1 MSTVLAMDSELLTSG
16 PGSQSALSVVSAS
29 RPLAGEGGFLVSLE
43 FFSGPMDL
51 LLHLVHQQEV
61 DISQVSMRLIAEQ
74 YLELVSRAKFLDLE
88 KASEY
93 LVIAATLLSIKSSS
107 LLPNEQHGETEE
119 LDTSSEQFY
128 EELRARLKAYEQTK
142 ARARA
147 LIELPQLGVD
157 IFTRVDRKALLP
169 TPEML
174 AEPEEA
180 TSLALLFGRLL
191 KRVGGALQS
200 YRIRLES
207 ISVVSYMM
215 KIVDSFGGELEGRK
229 TGSFRSLLGHFMKN
243 EVAGVEKR
251 RGVIIGS
258 FIAVLE
264 LVKRGVIEVDQPGD
278 DADIA
283 LNMKLAQSGPLDSE
297 FDQTPKE
304 DGGGEPNSKLVLFP
318 TKLPATDSQ
327 EQIGQAEYGLMK
339 ANTRG
344 DF

>member
-1 MSTVLAMDSELLTSG
+1 MSSVLAFDSAEAANAERAT
-16 PGSQSALSVVSAS
+16 PVPLSVISGKPAPS
-29 RPLAGEGGFLVSLE
+29 ESGFFVSLD

-61 DISQVSMRLIAEQ
+61 DVSQVSMKLIAEQ

-93 LVIAATLLSIKSSS
+93 LVIAATLLSIKSAS
-107 LLPNEQHGETEE
+107 LLPNESHGEIEE
-119 LDTSSEQFY
+119 IDTSSEQFY
-128 EELRARLKAYEQTK
+128 EELRARLRAYEQTK

-157 IFTRVDRKALLP
+157 VFTRVDRKALLP

-174 AEPEEA
+174 AEPEEV

-191 KRVGGALQS
+191 KRVGGAVQS

-215 KIVDSFGGELEGRK
+215 KIVDSFGLDIEHK
-229 TGSFRSLLGHFMKN
+229 KNASFRNLLGRFMSN
-243 EVAGVEKR
+243 EAAATTDKR
-251 RGVIIGS
+251 RGVIIGG

-264 LVKRGVIEVDQPGD
+264 LVKRGVLEVSQSGES
-278 DADIA
+278 ADIA
-283 LNMKLAQSGPLDSE
+283 LNMKLAQFGPLDSE
-297 FDQTPKE
+297 FDSAETE
-304 DGGGEPNSKLVLFP
+304 GDLRSKLVLFP
-318 TKLPATDSQ
+318 TKAATAEPAEEPVEAD
-327 EQIGQAEYGLMK
+327 YGLMK